1 MSSRPTQKQR
11 IQLELIG
18 VDGDLQQLAVSCP
31 QSRSMINAIRCAVGN
46 IVFLVDGVDIVE
58 FCTWGGGLGE

>member
-1 MSSRPTQKQR
+1 MNSRPTQKQR

-31 QSRSMINAIRCAVGN
+31 QSRSMVGRIRCSIGN

-58 FCTWGGGLGE
+58 FCTFGGLEN